1 MWKGINKRG
10 SLLMGDKKVVSI
22 HSRES
27 KEDKKF
33 KSPTN
38 KEIVDEMMGEFSD
51 WIRKSYG
58 FEIGD
63 NDLKQL
69 AVQLFWSEFVYHK
82 REQLA
87 DQQAKEIEKKIEEES
102 QKDEA

>member
-1 MWKGINKRG
+1 
-10 SLLMGDKKVVSI
+10 MGDKKVVSI
-22 HSRES
+22 HSGES
-27 KEDKKF
+27 VVTLIGKNKEDKKF
-33 KSPTN
+33 KPPTN

-58 FEIGD
+58 FEIGY